1 MSLPRIASRRARG
14 AARGRE
20 RVARV
25 PRTLFRRVRVHGAS
39 GIVRLCSAGVP
50 FDALDHRGRR
60 LWIPRSP
67 RRVRAPRARA
77 APGSGSTVARGC
89 PWIPAPNGTP
99 STSRAAPE
107 HRRGGSARPG
117 RAITNDSAPSS
128 PSPGGPSRFQ
138 AEETPEY
145 VTVHG
150 HGRAQP
156 ARVGAG
162 AQLADFGLSSRNSG
176 CRQSNAKSAS
186 FDNLARC
193 GMIHLGQKNLKS
205 SMY

>member
-1 MSLPRIASRRARG
+1 MRSTIEVEDFELQGLRDTGAHRTRSTQIGFNRRARLPLDPG
-14 AARGRE
+14 NQFDPEHEPGGPRAPAGALRGLGAPSRTTRRRAAR
-20 RVARV
+20 
-25 PRTLFRRVRVHGAS
+25 P
-39 GIVRLCSAGVP
+39 
-50 FDALDHRGRR
+50 
-60 LWIPRSP
+60 
-67 RRVRAPRARA
+67 
-77 APGSGSTVARGC
+77 
-89 PWIPAPNGTP
+89 
-99 STSRAAPE
+99 
-107 HRRGGSARPG
+107 
-117 RAITNDSAPSS
+117 
-128 PSPGGPSRFQ
+128 PGGPSRFQ

-193 GMIHLGQKNLKS
+193 GMIHLFRIYFLASVKKNLKS